1 MEEEDKELERDI
13 SQQADIDD
21 LIAGVLEEKSSDIQE
36 LIDQH
41 EKLSKKFSALNDCVL
56 SLKKTLEDHNS
67 LKQLVDDLGNQCR
80 DLREQQHERELILPL
95 VRSIIAIADRC
106 RGQMKELDEMIF
118 KNNKAKNKSGVK
130 ALQYIVKS
138 RQADLTELE
147 EALANLGVETYENPE
162 KNYKPELQKPLQR
175 IKSKKSELHLQIAAR
190 ILPGY
195 RRFERVV
202 RKEIVNVYVN
212 HSN

>member
-1 MEEEDKELERDI
+1 MKEEELEKDN
-13 SQQADIDD
+13 SQQDDLDD
-21 LIAGVLEEKSSDIQE
+21 LIADVLEEKSSDIQE

-41 EKLSKKFSALNDCVL
+41 ENLSKQISTLNDCVL
-56 SLKKTLEDHNS
+56 LLKKPLEDHNS

-95 VRSIIAIADRC
+95 VRSLIAIADRC
-106 RGQMKELDEMIF
+106 RGQIKELDEMIV
-118 KNNKAKNKSGVK
+118 KNNKAKNKLGVK

-147 EALANLGVETYENPE
+147 EALANLGVELYENPE
-162 KNYKPELQKPLQR
+162 DDFKPELQTPLQR

-195 RRFERVV
+195 RRYERVV